1 MAKMQRQ
8 WKVGSDYWIEGKSEQ
23 GRWVRCI
30 GRAKV
35 GKTDILMFRPVR
47 KASKQHNSK

>member
-8 WKVGSDYWIEGKSEQ
+8 WKVGSDWVEGVSEQ
-23 GRWVRCI
+23 GRWLRCI

-35 GKTDILMFRPVR
+35 GKSEVLLFRPTR
-47 KASKQHNSK
+47 KARKRHSAP